1 MVRAGSGRRRASARG
16 YHPLVR
22 RYLGRPRRVAVEALA
37 TRTCIAPDTGLALS
51 RLLSSAYLTPAQA
64 VALGTDVLAWLEERR
79 GAGVG
84 PSRIQPGLDAVRVG
98 VDGRAFLVDD
108 ASGRG
113 AVPDENRADL
123 DAAAGLMDELMAAS
137 PRPGAAASSPA
148 TGPLAAL
155 GRAAAEAR
163 LPEAGIAAVVSIL
176 READATGGAQA
187 RAELA
192 RLVSAVSGGEFS
204 PPLPTRVPALPATPR
219 PVRPHRRPRSLPR
232 TVLAR
237 TWKWVLSLVVLVAAI
252 LLEISFLRDGITRN
266 IETVLEAGRSGSA
279 ASTSAPALPPVVPL
293 APPVAGTITGVDLRA
308 VRRCTPDAACGVRL
322 QVVVQPRAEPQTVT
336 WAFQLVDRCT
346 GATSTAPGGT
356 VTVPPDG
363 DRADAVVTVALP
375 PGDALAVL
383 AVTELPATAASAPL
397 LVPADAG
404 CGTPPAEPSR

>member
-1 MVRAGSGRRRASARG
+1 
-16 YHPLVR
+16 VR
-22 RYLGRPRRVAVEALA
+22 RYLGRPRRVGVEALA
-37 TRTCIAPDTGLALS
+37 TRRCIAPDTGLALS

-64 VALGTDVLAWLEERR
+64 VALGTDVLACLEERR

-108 ASGRG
+108 GSGHG
-113 AVPDENRADL
+113 AVSAENRADL
-123 DAAAGLMDELMAAS
+123 DASAGLLDDLMAAS

-163 LPEAGIAAVVSIL
+163 LPEAGIAAVASIL

-192 RLVSAVSGGEFS
+192 RLVSAVSSGEFS
-204 PPLPTRVPALPATPR
+204 PPPPTRVPALPATPR
-219 PVRPHRRPRSLPR
+219 PVRPRRRPRPLAR

-237 TWKWVLSLVVLVAAI
+237 TWKWVLSLVVLAAAI

-266 IETVLEAGRSGSA
+266 IETVLEAGRGSA

-308 VRRCTPDAACGVRL
+308 VRRCTPNAACGVRL

-336 WAFQLVDRCT
+336 WAFQVVDRCT
-346 GATSTAPGGT
+346 GATSSAPGGT

-363 DRADAVVTVALP
+363 DRADAVGTVALP